1 MLNELYTELKNRT
14 DSFKCVVAQ
23 WAESLSDED
32 KEAYDASMNDDGVS
46 SRSLFDLYKSV
57 GAKFGLTSLKEHRNG
72 TCTCR

>member
-1 MLNELYTELKNRT
+1 MLGKLYDEMKQRT
-14 DSFKCVVAQ
+14 PSFKCVVAQ
-23 WAESLSDED
+23 WADSLSDED
-32 KEAYDASMNDDGVS
+32 REAYNISMNDDDLS